1 MFFVITLNQ
10 FIGGVFMADTLK
22 NRVRVSYT
30 LSKETYERL
39 QDYSASHIV
48 TTTRL
53 VDRAISEYID
63 RMEKSE
69 GKE

>member
-1 MFFVITLNQ
+1 
-10 FIGGVFMADTLK
+10 MADTLK
-22 NRVRVSYT
+22 NRIRVSYT
-30 LSKETYERL
+30 LSKATYERL
-39 QDYSASHIV
+39 QDYSASHMV